1 MMNIKADP
9 QIGKEH
15 RRSKRSPQ
23 GSRFL
28 QEFKEFTTFLRNL
41 WGILAGISILF
52 PLSNVLMQI
61 IPLGTFDDGCVLVWF
76 SARLF
81 TTFATLVSLFLILWT
96 FGQRHHFQTSK
107 PKVIIQKQAWLSF
120 GVGLAALITYLGV
133 YYFIA
138 ISAYDI
144 LGWESADVRRL
155 AGEIFLL
162 VVYSAFFALLTRAFV
177 LLGMIEFFR
186 QEKTTRSMR

>member
-1 MMNIKADP
+1 MMTINANS
-9 QIGKEH
+9 QAGKGKKI
-15 RRSKRSPQ
+15 SKPSTQ

-28 QEFKEFTTFLRNL
+28 KEFRDFTAFLRNL
-41 WGILAGISILF
+41 WGILAGISVFF
-52 PLSNVLMQI
+52 PLSNIFMQI
-61 IPLGTFDDGCVLVWF
+61 IPLGTFDEGGVLVWF

-81 TTFATLVSLFLILWT
+81 TTFATIVSLFLILWT
-96 FGQRHHFQTSK
+96 FGQRHHFQSSRR
-107 PKVIIQKQAWLSF
+107 KVTIQKQAWISF
-120 GVGLAALITYLGV
+120 GVGLTAFLTYLAV

-155 AGEIFLL
+155 FGEVFLL
-162 VVYSAFFALLTRAFV
+162 IVYSTFFALLTRAFV

-186 QEKTTRSMR
+186 QEKKTR